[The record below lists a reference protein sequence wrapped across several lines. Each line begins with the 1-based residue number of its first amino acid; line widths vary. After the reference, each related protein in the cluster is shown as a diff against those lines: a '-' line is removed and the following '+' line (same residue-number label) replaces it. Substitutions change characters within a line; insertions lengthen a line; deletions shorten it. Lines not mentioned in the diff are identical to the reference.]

1 MGIIKKINPDK
12 QKDGS
17 EKQMRDVWNFPLV
30 QGKERLRDKN
40 GKAAHPTQKPEAMLE
55 RIITASS
62 NKGDIVL
69 DPFMGS
75 GTTAFV
81 AKKLKR
87 NWIGIEKENKYIKL
101 IKNRIKKI

>member
-1 MGIIKKINPDK
+1 
-12 QKDGS
+12 
-17 EKQMRDVWNFPLV
+17 
-30 QGKERLRDKN
+30 
-40 GKAAHPTQKPEAMLE
+40 MLE

>member
-1 MGIIKKINPDK
+1 
-12 QKDGS
+12 
-17 EKQMRDVWNFPLV
+17 
-30 QGKERLRDKN
+30 
-40 GKAAHPTQKPEAMLE
+40 MLE

-69 DPFMGS
+69 DPSMGS
-75 GTTAFV
+75 STTAFV